1 MRDVRNWGEIL
12 DELCPESYRD
22 IMDCYDRAR
31 SGIVF
36 RQLTTH
42 ELHAV
47 SEDDREAILFRGIPV
62 IARKVRGEQATYLR
76 SSIVSNL
83 VEAKGRET
91 IELYELIR
99 LANWWAEEDQHQHTL
114 MIAAAIEALHT
125 LEPLPW
131 AEMDRNAIN
140 AYLGPPEYTNVAE
153 ERSTFSGSGVCVI
166 HLIGQFP
173 EGKADSFAAFSF
185 SPRLTSGAR
194 LGLGV
199 RSHGCRFPK
208 MSGVFNFFNSSLF
221 YLISQLIRHPSREF
235 LFFYLGSLGDFPA
248 CATLTQHFGFA

>member
-1 MRDVRNWGEIL
+1 MLRPGQVWYSFSTAHNSRAPRGLGRRSRGHPISRHSRYCAKGPGRTGNIL
-12 DELCPESYRD
+12 PID
-22 IMDCYDRAR
+22 
-31 SGIVF
+31 
-36 RQLTTH
+36 
-42 ELHAV
+42 
-47 SEDDREAILFRGIPV
+47 
-62 IARKVRGEQATYLR
+62 LR

-166 HLIGQFP
+166 HLIGQLP

-235 LFFYLGSLGDFPA
+235 LFLFGKSL
-248 CATLTQHFGFA
+248 